1 MKILTDYTATEA
13 FYEDIVN
20 SKTILQKIKS
30 LENKI
35 SKYENLILKLDDL
48 FILLELINEEND
60 DEFANEFQVD
70 YEKFCKSLEEI
81 KIVSLL
87 SERYDKNNALLTFHS
102 GAGGTEAQDWCEM
115 LIRMYLMWAK
125 SNKYEAKILDSLEG
139 DETGIKSAILE
150 IKGENAY
157 GYAKS
162 ENGVHR
168 LVRISPFDAS
178 GRRHTSFAS
187 VEVIPETED
196 DENVI
201 INTDDIKIDTFRA
214 SGAGGQHINKTDSA
228 VRITHI
234 PTGIVVTCQ
243 SDRSQHKNKS
253 AAMKVLH
260 SKLVKISESEQKAK
274 LESLKG
280 TQKDNAWGS
289 QIRSYVLYPYNL
301 VKDHRTHYETG
312 NTTSVLNGEI
322 NNFMNAYLKF
332 LKCSD

>member
-201 INTDDIKIDTFRA
+201 INADDIKIDTFRA